1 MLKKVVFILEYE
13 KAISDIEDL
22 TDELTGYGVT
32 VCIAADNIS
41 INDCFYI
48 ADSLYIPDC
57 LYITDSP
64 SINKCLSEHHLPVII
79 YIHENNRHL
88 NFPAAKYIIEDIAEI
103 EYDSLNLGYLRL
115 TGKPWPILETKRLMV
130 RESTV
135 DDVDSFYDIYKDP
148 SITLYMEDLYKDKNE
163 EIAYI
168 QEYIEKVYSFYGY
181 GMWSVIEKTSG
192 NIIGRAGISW
202 REGYDIPEL
211 GFVIAVPYQRQGYA
225 YEVCSAILE
234 YGRSELSFDSF
245 QALVMEGNEASKAL
259 CTKLGFVFVQKVEI
273 DGKTY
278 DRLVLRA

>member
-1 MLKKVVFILEYE
+1 MLKKVVFILEDE
-13 KAISDIEDL
+13 KAISDIENL
-22 TDELTGYGVT
+22 VDELTAYGVT
-32 VCIAADNIS
+32 VCIT
-41 INDCFYI
+41 
-48 ADSLYIPDC
+48 DSLCISDC

-64 SINKCLSEHHLPVII
+64 SINKCLSEHHLPVIV

-88 NFPAAKYIIEDIAEI
+88 NFPDAKYIIEDISEI

-115 TGKPWPILETKRLMV
+115 TGKPWPILETKRLTV
-130 RESTV
+130 RESMI

-181 GMWSVIEKTSG
+181 GMWSVIEKNSG
-192 NIIGRAGISW
+192 KIIGRAGISW

-234 YGRSELSFDSF
+234 YGRGELSFDSF

-278 DRLVLRA
+278 DRMVL